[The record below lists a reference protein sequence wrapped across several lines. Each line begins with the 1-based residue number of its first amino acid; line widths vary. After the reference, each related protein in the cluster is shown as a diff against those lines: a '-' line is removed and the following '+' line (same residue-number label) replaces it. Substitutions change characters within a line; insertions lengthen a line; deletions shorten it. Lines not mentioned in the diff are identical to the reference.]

1 MKTSSKMHYADKPTR
16 NGILS
21 RFVEKS
27 VEMPPDGLNGYCV
40 VHYSGQY
47 STYKMIV
54 PLVNGVR
61 EGKGI
66 ILHNG
71 LPTLK
76 CYYTNGVSSGDVDA
90 VEEWERML
98 IVLGIDHRIIFNS
111 EGSLLYYDVK
121 SESIHGIVKSNEKY
135 YAIDVYPSTSRVVM
149 VDMNSKELVLYSNR
163 ERSDTPCT
171 KEVIDLDTNGKRW
184 EGSARNGKP
193 FGYGVVYGE
202 EGGKEYEGFMI
213 YGMRTCYGIEYY
225 SDISRVEYEGCYH
238 GNKRYGVGTLYD
250 RKGTIEYEGIW
261 KNDTPYSS
269 SFDGKTID
277 DHTES
282 IDILNN
288 SFNEPKSFIFPSFLQ
303 SLNRIVIGNDC
314 FGKVRLFK
322 LDGLSE
328 LESLVIEKQCMMYFK
343 YTSWNDSDERKDGVC
358 RIVNCPKLKSIQI
371 GGGSFSDYCSFEL
384 SNLPSLE
391 SIDIGDRCFYYAPAL
406 SLIGLIDVMH

>member
-1 MKTSSKMHYADKPTR
+1 MKTSSKVCHADKPTR

-149 VDMNSKELVLYSNR
+149 VNMNSKELVLYSNR

-171 KEVIDLDTNGKRW
+171 KEVIDLDVNGKRW

-225 SDISRVEYEGCYH
+225 SDIERVEYEGCYCS
-238 GNKRYGVGTLYD
+238 NNRVGKGILYD
-250 RKGTIEYEGIW
+250 RNGEVDYDGIW
-261 KNDTPYSS
+261 KNDTPYSL
-269 SFDGKTID
+269 SFDGNTID
-277 DHTES
+277 DRTES
-282 IDILNN
+282 IDIPSN
-288 SFNEPKSFIFPSFLQ
+288 SFNESKSFILRSFIH
-303 SLNRIVIGNDC
+303 SLKRMVIGDGC
-314 FGKVRLFK
+314 FERVRLFE
-322 LDGLSE
+322 LDGLNE
-328 LESLVIEKQCMMYFK
+328 LESVVIGKESFTLTK
-343 YTSWNDSDERKDGVC
+343 SDVGHWSKERTDGAY
-358 RIVNCPKLKSIQI
+358 RIVNCPKLKSLQC
-371 GGGSFSDYCSFEL
+371 GDYSFKDYHSFEL
-384 SNLPSLE
+384 NNLPSLQ
-391 SIDIGDRCFYYAPAL
+391 SIDIGWDCFFYAPSF
-406 SLIGLIDVMH
+406 SLTGLID

>member
-1 MKTSSKMHYADKPTR
+1 MKTSSKVYHADKPTR

-149 VDMNSKELVLYSNR
+149 VNMNSKELVLYSNR

-225 SDISRVEYEGCYH
+225 SDIERVKYKGGYYD
-238 GNKRYGVGTLYD
+238 NKRFGKGILYD
-250 RKGTIEYEGIW
+250 RNGDIDYEGMW
-261 KNDTPYSS
+261 KDGEPYSS
-269 SFDGKTID
+269 SSDGRTID
-277 DHTES
+277 NHTES
-282 IDILNN
+282 IATPNK
-288 SFNEPKSFIFPSFLQ
+288 SFNESKSFIPLYFLH
-303 SLNRIVIGNDC
+303 SLKRIVIGYKC
-314 FGKVRLFK
+314 FGSVRVFELN
-322 LDGLSE
+322 GLSE
-328 LESLVIEKQCMMYFK
+328 LEIVKIGYGSFNI
-343 YTSWNDSDERKDGVC
+343 WNSKRSDGSC

-371 GGGSFSDYCSFEL
+371 GDDSFFDYRSFEL
-384 SNLPSLE
+384 NNLPSLQ
-391 SIDIGDRCFYYAPAL
+391 SIEIGEWCFNKAPSF
-406 SLIGLIDVMH
+406 SLTGLID

>member
-1 MKTSSKMHYADKPTR
+1 MPSS
-16 NGILS
+16 
-21 RFVEKS
+21 
-27 VEMPPDGLNGYCV
+27 GLNWDYIA
-40 VHYSGQY
+40 HYGSDHRQY
-47 STYKMIV
+47 ERIE
-54 PLVNGVR
+54 PLVDGKR
-61 EGKGI
+61 EGES
-66 ILHNG
+66 ILLNYD
-71 LPTLK
+71 LPIPE
-76 CYYTNGVSSGDVDA
+76 CSYTNEVVTYD
-90 VEEWERML
+90 VEEVTPDVVVLDSWERL
-98 IVLGIDHRIIFNS
+98 LSILPQTIDSSAILNA
-111 EGSLLYYDVK
+111 EDSLLSYDIE
-121 SESIHGIVKSNEKY
+121 SESIHGVLKSSEKY
-135 YAIDVYPSTSRVVM
+135 FVIDASPSTSRVVM
-149 VDMNSKELVLYSNR
+149 ADMNSKEMVVYIND
-163 ERSDTPCT
+163 ERSDIPYT

-288 SFNEPKSFIFPSFLQ
+288 SFNESKSFIFPSFLQ

-328 LESLVIEKQCMMYFK
+328 LESLVIEKQCMTYFK

-371 GGGSFSDYCSFEL
+371 GDWSFSDYHSFEL
-384 SNLPSLE
+384 NNLPSLQ
-391 SIDIGDRCFYYAPAL
+391 SIDIGRDCFFYSSSF
-406 SLIGLIDVMH
+406 SLIGLID